1 MVNNSTNINK
11 TNNHLSL
18 QLIENKKQDQDK
30 WHWKSGSGLGHA
42 QTCGRVYPVNGSQP
56 SRLDMHPL
64 LDIKKLRN
72 NSWKPYC
79 VLSLNMG
86 WRILVFKCSEV
97 NDLDK
102 SFIRSRVVFTKYQST
117 HFLITVC
124 MVPSSFLTY
133 HGVCNK
139 SNTMGAT
146 CGAGTAYSSWTP
158 EFTFFFW
165 PLCCLSLINY

>member
-1 MVNNSTNINK
+1 
-11 TNNHLSL
+11 
-18 QLIENKKQDQDK
+18 
-30 WHWKSGSGLGHA
+30 
-42 QTCGRVYPVNGSQP
+42 
-56 SRLDMHPL
+56 MHPL

-97 NDLDK
+97 NDLDN

-117 HFLITVC
+117 HFLITIC

-139 SNTMGAT
+139 SNTAGAT

-165 PLCCLSLINY
+165 PLCCLSLIN